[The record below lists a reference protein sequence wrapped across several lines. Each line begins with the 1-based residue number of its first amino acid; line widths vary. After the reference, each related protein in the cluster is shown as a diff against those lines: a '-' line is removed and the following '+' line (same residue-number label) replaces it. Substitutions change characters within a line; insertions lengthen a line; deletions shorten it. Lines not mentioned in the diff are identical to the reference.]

1 MESVARPPDDAHVGH
16 LRRGA
21 RPRRRC
27 RAAAAALAHPPARPL
42 AFPVPSRVSS
52 PRTEPAGSGGRR
64 GTSACETFE
73 VRRRRVEARS
83 EQAPWDYKSRQSR
96 PRSSSGVPKWPSTRV
111 NVPGPF
117 EVVRE
122 CPAKDGPGDGPE
134 SAPRKHG
141 GRRERTSPTGHQRAL
156 RATKLT
162 RARGVSPS
170 CDRVSMLGQ
179 PSASEMRAAAPL
191 RRRMHTHRPAPH
203 RPTGSAA
210 VAHPPERT
218 TDLRCPGEP

>member
-73 VRRRRVEARS
+73 ATPSPGRGEKRASAVGLQEPPEPS
-83 EQAPWDYKSRQSR
+83 EGVQSR
-96 PRSSSGVPKWPSTRV
+96 PEMAIYQDKRSKAVRSRPRMSAERWPWSAAS
-111 NVPGPF
+111 
-117 EVVRE
+117 EAIVR
-122 CPAKDGPGDGPE
+122 PA
-134 SAPRKHG
+134 APLTGRF
-141 GRRERTSPTGHQRAL
+141 GRRERSQPADLSPPSPNPLAVPVGCRVATGPLSSCPLQR
-156 RATKLT
+156 
-162 RARGVSPS
+162 
-170 CDRVSMLGQ
+170 
-179 PSASEMRAAAPL
+179 
-191 RRRMHTHRPAPH
+191 
-203 RPTGSAA
+203 
-210 VAHPPERT
+210 
-218 TDLRCPGEP
+218 